1 MVTILEKFIFLDKAT
16 LRSIPINIKL
26 IISSIIFLAIFL
38 LGLSSCS
45 QFGNLPDGKHL
56 QRIQESKHFS
66 KEREQFVNRRPD
78 ILDKMRERMQSK
90 SLWVYWFFGD
100 DNDRSPKEKLPEIV
114 PDIKSF
120 LTISDHI
127 KVIWLGH
134 STLLINLGGKII
146 LLDPIFSGAASPVP
160 FVVTRFQPPVIK
172 LKDLPHID
180 YVVISH
186 DHYDHLDRDT
196 VRYFKDKKT
205 LFLAPLGVGAHL
217 RGWGI
222 NKQKITELDWW
233 ENVQLGGITFTA
245 TPAQHF
251 SGRGLLA
258 RNKTLWA
265 GWVLEKGPKKV
276 FFSGDTGFDSHFKE
290 IGERLGP
297 FDLAFL
303 DVAQYNLNWR
313 EVHLLPHQ
321 VPQAFFDVNAK
332 FLIPIHWAMF
342 EIAMHPWYEPAEKLK
357 VNAREKGINLL
368 TPKIG
373 QMIELGKSQKT
384 SFWWEALIKRN

>member
-1 MVTILEKFIFLDKAT
+1 
-16 LRSIPINIKL
+16 
-26 IISSIIFLAIFL
+26 
-38 LGLSSCS
+38 
-45 QFGNLPDGKHL
+45 
-56 QRIQESKHFS
+56 
-66 KEREQFVNRRPD
+66 
-78 ILDKMRERMQSK
+78 MQSGP
-90 SLWVYWFFGD
+90 LWVNWFFGD
-100 DNDRSPKEKLPEIV
+100 DNDRSPKEKLPEVV
-114 PDIKSF
+114 PNIKSF
-120 LTISDHI
+120 LVTSDHI

-146 LLDPIFSGAASPVP
+146 LLDPIFSKAASPVP

-196 VRYFKDKKT
+196 VQYFKDKKT
-205 LFLAPLGVGAHL
+205 LFLSPLGVGSHL

-222 NKQKITELDWW
+222 QKERITELDWW
-233 ENVQLGGITFTA
+233 ESIKWDGITFTA

-251 SGRGLLA
+251 SGRGLFA
-258 RNKTLWA
+258 QNKTLWA
-265 GWVLEKGPKKV
+265 GWVLQKGTKKV
-276 FFSGDTGFDSHFKE
+276 FFSGDSGFDSHFKE

-303 DVAQYNLNWR
+303 DVAQYNPIWK
-313 EVHLLPHQ
+313 EIHLLPEQ

-342 EIAMHPWYEPAEKLK
+342 EIAMHPWYEPGEKLK
-357 VNAREKGINLL
+357 INAKEKGINLL

-373 QMIELGKSQKT
+373 QMIELGKNQRT
-384 SFWWEALIKRN
+384 TYWWEALLKKN

>member
-1 MVTILEKFIFLDKAT
+1 
-16 LRSIPINIKL
+16 
-26 IISSIIFLAIFL
+26 
-38 LGLSSCS
+38 
-45 QFGNLPDGKHL
+45 
-56 QRIQESKHFS
+56 
-66 KEREQFVNRRPD
+66 
-78 ILDKMRERMQSK
+78 MQSGP
-90 SLWVYWFFGD
+90 LWVDWFFGD
-100 DNDRSPKEKLPEIV
+100 DNDRSPKEKLPEVV
-114 PDIKSF
+114 PNIKSF
-120 LTISDHI
+120 LITSDHI

-146 LLDPIFSGAASPVP
+146 LLDPIFSKAASPVP
-160 FVVTRFQPPVIK
+160 FFVTRFQPPVIK

-196 VRYFKDKKT
+196 VQYFKDKKT
-205 LFLAPLGVGAHL
+205 LFLTPLGVGAHL

-222 NKQKITELDWW
+222 QKERITELDWW
-233 ENVQLGGITFTA
+233 ESINLDGISFTA

-251 SGRGLLA
+251 SGRGLFA
-258 RNKTLWA
+258 QNKTLWA
-265 GWVLEKGPKKV
+265 GWVLQKGAKKV
-276 FFSGDTGFDSHFKE
+276 FFSGDSGFDSHFKE

-303 DVAQYNLNWR
+303 DVAQYNPIWK
-313 EVHLLPHQ
+313 EIHLLPEQ

-342 EIAMHPWYEPAEKLK
+342 EIAMHPWYEPGEKLK
-357 VNAREKGINLL
+357 INAKEKGINLL

-373 QMIELGKSQKT
+373 QMIELGKNQQT
-384 SFWWEALIKRN
+384 SYWWEPLIKKNSF

>member
-1 MVTILEKFIFLDKAT
+1 
-16 LRSIPINIKL
+16 
-26 IISSIIFLAIFL
+26 
-38 LGLSSCS
+38 
-45 QFGNLPDGKHL
+45 
-56 QRIQESKHFS
+56 
-66 KEREQFVNRRPD
+66 
-78 ILDKMRERMQSK
+78 MQSGP
-90 SLWVYWFFGD
+90 LWVNWFFGD
-100 DNDRSPKEKLPEIV
+100 DNDRSPKEKLPEVV
-114 PDIKSF
+114 PNIKSF
-120 LTISDHI
+120 LVTSDHI

-146 LLDPIFSGAASPVP
+146 LLDPIFSKAASPVP

-196 VRYFKDKKT
+196 VQYFKDKKT
-205 LFLAPLGVGAHL
+205 LFLSPLGVGSHL

-222 NKQKITELDWW
+222 QKERIKELDWW
-233 ENVQLGGITFTA
+233 ESIKWDGITFTA

-251 SGRGLLA
+251 SGRGLFA
-258 RNKTLWA
+258 QNKTLWA
-265 GWVLEKGPKKV
+265 GWVLQKGTKKV
-276 FFSGDTGFDSHFKE
+276 FFSGDSGFDSHFKE

-303 DVAQYNLNWR
+303 DVAQYNPIWK
-313 EVHLLPHQ
+313 EIHLLPEQ

-342 EIAMHPWYEPAEKLK
+342 EIAMHPWYEPGEKLK
-357 VNAREKGINLL
+357 VNAKDKGINLL

-373 QMIELGKSQKT
+373 QMIELGKNQKT
-384 SFWWEALIKRN
+384 SYWWEPLIKKN